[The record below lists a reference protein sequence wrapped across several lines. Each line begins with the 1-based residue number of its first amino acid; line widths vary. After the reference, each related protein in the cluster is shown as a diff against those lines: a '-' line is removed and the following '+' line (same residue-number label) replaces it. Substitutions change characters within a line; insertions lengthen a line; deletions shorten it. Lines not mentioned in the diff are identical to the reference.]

1 MRAPSQAIAIAIS
14 TAALG
19 CGSAETTDGPAQATP
34 PGQDAG
40 GDAAGSVC
48 VNVDPSVAGPDDAC
62 GIFVSSSL
70 GSDENAGTLERPVR
84 TMSKAL
90 ALALEGSKRVYA
102 CAEVFHEAVEIP
114 AGIELWGGLD
124 CANGWAYAGP
134 TKKTTIAPEPDVI
147 PLRFLSGEGRSGV
160 IDVRA
165 EAADAVQPGGSSIA
179 ALVLPGAAVE
189 FTRSELA
196 AGNGAA
202 GAAGEQGGGP
212 GAPFQLPKGADGLPG
227 GDACDANFVPGGAA
241 VVTVCESVESIG
253 GKGGNG
259 RLTYGEDG
267 EDGQP
272 VPQNP
277 DGLKG
282 QGGYGQNGNHTQCMS
297 GHVGN
302 PGKDGEHGLG
312 AAGPGWITVA
322 GWEGENGQNGGDGL
336 PGQGGGGGG
345 GVRGPLY
352 NDCGPNQPQGGASG
366 GSGGAGGCGGKGGK
380 GGGSGGASIG
390 LLSLSVDV
398 TIRATMITTAEG
410 GDGGRGG
417 LWQGGGPG
425 GTGGAGGVGWWS
437 GPGCYGGEGGKG
449 GNGGHGGGG
458 LGGPSV
464 GIAHMIDHPVTLED
478 VTISTGN
485 PGRGGP
491 GGSQTVT
498 LPGTAGVDGLEGDVL
513 SFPAQWPSYDDGE
526 QDDSS
531 HPYLSGCGWPRG
543 WSARL
548 PPLRLRRLRNL

>member
-1 MRAPSQAIAIAIS
+1 MRAFLQVAAIVIS
-14 TAALG
+14 TTALG
-19 CGSAETTDGPAQATP
+19 CGSAATSDAPAQASP
-34 PGQDAG
+34 PSQDAG
-40 GDAAGSVC
+40 EDAAGSVC
-48 VNVDPSVAGPDDAC
+48 INVDPSKVGPDDTC

-84 TMSKAL
+84 TMGKAL
-90 ALALEGSKRVYA
+90 ALAQEGSKRVYA
-102 CAEVFHEAVEIP
+102 CAEVFYESVEIA
-114 AGIELWGGLD
+114 AGVEFWGGLD
-124 CANGWAYAGP
+124 CAKGWTYIGA
-134 TKKTTIAPEPDVI
+134 TTKTTLAPEPGLI
-147 PLRFLSGEGRSGV
+147 PLSFLAGEGRAGV

-179 ALVLPGAAVE
+179 ALVLPGATVE
-189 FTRSELA
+189 IARSELV

-227 GDACDANFVPGGAA
+227 GDACDANSVPDGAS
-241 VVTVCESVESIG
+241 VVTVCDGVESVG

-259 RLTYGEDG
+259 RLTYGDDG

-277 DGLKG
+277 EGLKG
-282 QGGYGQNGNHTQCMS
+282 RGGYGQNGNHTQCMS

-312 AAGPGWITVA
+312 AVGPGRITAA
-322 GWEGENGQNGGDGL
+322 GWEGEKGQNGGDGL

-352 NDCGPNQPQGGASG
+352 NDCGANQPQGGASG

-380 GGGSGGASIG
+380 GGGYGGASIG
-390 LLSLSVDV
+390 LLSLSNDV
-398 TIRATMITTAEG
+398 TIRATMITTADG

-425 GTGGAGGVGWWS
+425 GAPGPGGVGWWS
-437 GPGCYGGEGGKG
+437 GSGCSGGGGGKG

-464 GIAHMIDHPVTLED
+464 GIAHVVDQPITLEG

-485 PGRGGP
+485 PGKGGP

-498 LPGTAGVDGLEGDVL
+498 LPGTAGADGLKDDVL
-513 SFPAQWPSYDDGE
+513 GFAGP
-526 QDDSS
+526 
-531 HPYLSGCGWPRG
+531 
-543 WSARL
+543 
-548 PPLRLRRLRNL
+548 